1 MRLPLALLLTL
12 SAPVA
17 LVSVAAAQSEDSRLP
32 QGSSV
37 GEGQGKAPAIAAS
50 VKKSAKSGSCT
61 VRAFASEGA
70 QHGAARPFSFK
81 QTPPTSGT
89 HATRWA
95 DWGVYDE
102 VVPHQFQVHNL
113 EHGGVVVHIG
123 ASFPQKAVKGL
134 GEFFAREP
142 GYLVV
147 VPRATTKLVP
157 AESGAKRFPEGG
169 IVATSWQRRIVCRRA
184 TPKAMSA
191 VYAYVRRYRGTGP
204 EQVPAGNSSALRP
217 NDLPEPSL
225 AADPPPAG

>member
-1 MRLPLALLLTL
+1 MRLPLALLLAL
-12 SAPVA
+12 ISAA
-17 LVSVAAAQSEDSRLP
+17 LLVSVAAAQSEEDSRLP

-37 GEGQGKAPAIAAS
+37 GDGLGKAPAIAAA
-50 VKKSAKSGSCT
+50 VKRTAKSGSCS
-61 VRAFASEGA
+61 VRAFASGGV
-70 QHGAARPFSFK
+70 QHGAGPFSFK
-81 QTPPTSGT
+81 QTPATSGT
-89 HATRWA
+89 HASRWA
-95 DWGVYDE
+95 DWGVYEE
-102 VVPHQFQVHNL
+102 VVPQQFQVHNL

-142 GYLVV
+142 GYLLV

-204 EQVPAGNSSALRP
+204 EQVPAGNSSAVRP

-225 AADPPPAG
+225 AADPPPAS